1 MILGI
6 KESINQLETLR
17 NEGKEF
23 KNIELLEK
31 DVKALEVA
39 IGTLKLIDNLKV

>member
-6 KESINQLETLR
+6 KETIKQLETLR

-23 KNIELLEK
+23 EHIELLEK
-31 DVKALEVA
+31 DVKALDVA
-39 IGTLKLIDNLKV
+39 IGALTLIDNLKA